1 MFTLHNGDCLPFMR
15 SLPDKAFDLII
26 TDPPYGINAD
36 IAQNKNAGNKGGTR
50 GGYYKKYHET
60 SWDNSIPSKEVFAE
74 MFRVSKNQI
83 IFGGNYFTEYLPPSR
98 CWIVWDKVVR
108 AHFPDGEMAWGSFDK
123 GLKIF
128 RYSRADAY
136 INSIKVKEHPTQ
148 KPVNLFNW
156 IIQNYSNEN
165 EKIFDPF
172 MGSGTTGVS
181 CVAMGRVFTGC
192 EIDKKYFEVA
202 KKRIKLAAQSPSFL
216 TPSNNRLQ
224 PTAFGVGT
232 QAEFPLLGGT
242 QADESPATHGGG

>member
-1 MFTLHNGDCLPFMR
+1 MFTLHNGDCLQYMK
-15 SLPDKAFDLII
+15 SLPDKAFDLIV

-36 IAQNKNAGNKGGTR
+36 VAQSIYADDKRKNIGSSGGR
-50 GGYYKKYHET
+50 YKKYHET
-60 SWDNSIPSKEVFAE
+60 SWDNSIPSKEVFSE

-165 EKIFDPF
+165 ETIFDPF

-181 CVAMGRVFTGC
+181 CVEMGRVFTGC
-192 EIDKKYFEVA
+192 EIDQKYFEVA
-202 KKRIKLAAQSPSFL
+202 KKRLKLAAQSPSFL
-216 TPSNNRLQ
+216 TPSNKACTRQ
-224 PTAFGVGT
+224 GQVAP
-232 QAEFPLLGGT
+232 EF
-242 QADESPATHGGG
+242 DNFE